1 MMTVSSERSTQ
12 DWLLLVGL
20 LCFFVSGAAGLVYQ
34 VVWTRMLTQI
44 FGNTTYAI
52 ATVLSA
58 FMAGLAIGSYL
69 FGKIA
74 DRGKNDFLLYGVLEA
89 GVGLYG
95 FAVPWLFALAQKAY
109 GPIFG
114 LNESYP
120 FLFNLVLFFLSFVLL
135 VFPTL
140 LMGATLPVLS
150 RFYVRSFSQFG
161 RRVGDLYATNTLG
174 AVIGC
179 AAAGFFLIPTLG
191 MRTTVYVAAALNLVI
206 AALILIVDR
215 LRDKKPIEFVAPTA
229 ADVPETPATDN
240 SPPWLGWVVL
250 VSFGLSGFASLVY
263 ENAWTRALTLVIG
276 SSIYS
281 FTTMLVTFLIGLALG
296 GFIYARFLG
305 QREPRLSTFG
315 LIEMWVGLAAL
326 ATIPLFER
334 LPLIFVRLLHGFG
347 DTFTVFLYLQIFLSA
362 LVMFVPTI
370 LLGMTFPLVARLFT
384 QSLYRVGSGVGSSYA
399 ANTVGAV
406 LGAFAGGFILI
417 PTIGVQNAIIF
428 AVVMN
433 LLIGCVL
440 VASDP
445 NLAPLPRTMLGVA
458 VLLLAILVP
467 FKVPRWD
474 RHILTSGVTI
484 YNDRYE
490 SLPSDSLRIEEMKRD
505 EILFYREGLT
515 TTVSVHRISGS
526 DYIYFKS
533 NGKIDGSYGDA
544 LSQLMTSYIP
554 MLLHPTAEQALTI
567 GLGSGH
573 SAKALATFDT
583 LKQIEVIEI
592 EPAMIEA
599 SKYFDRAWVEIKELP
614 EGVSFPNTPTGR
626 IWYDAREKRLFY
638 KGVMEDDERSKL
650 ISRSEDKEYRGAVD
664 RLYRNA
670 RHSRHSSVL
679 EDKRVRVIPTDGRNY
694 ILATPKYY
702 DVITAEPSNPWIA
715 GIANLYTREF
725 YQVIKSKIKDDGIF
739 AQWFHNYSMS
749 PDDFRMVFRTFVEAF
764 PHVSLWSMK
773 ESDFLLIG
781 SKKEH
786 SFDYTAVK
794 KIYDHNPMLR
804 SDFEYLGLSDVYAA
818 QGFYRMNRDGF
829 LAFSKGADINTDDGA
844 QLEFSAPKNLRRPTT
859 ELNRQLMT
867 PYLIEAP
874 WLKSRPAEVSEA
886 MHHYYLAESY
896 AASISRNRALA
907 ELEKAIKLDPNNPKF
922 YLLQTKILLDQDK
935 STDGAKAAF
944 AALERD
950 KQAINQVLAMSDEF
964 YLPDAKAVYSKI
976 IQMGSKEVLPYLGL
990 GNIALHSGEV
1000 SEAEKWFSRA
1010 REIDADHPAVLLAWG
1025 RLIAA
1030 RAKAEADEARSKAQL
1045 QEARE
1050 LLEKSK
1056 SKGEDSATVHSELGD
1071 IYLRLSMWDKA
1082 AASYEEAL
1090 RLRRRRN
1097 DWRRILG
1104 QAYAQ
1109 LGRVRDAERKFREVL
1124 AFTPDDAEAWRGLQ
1138 SLGKKY

>member
-1 MMTVSSERSTQ
+1 MIVSSKRSTQ

-20 LCFFVSGAAGLVYQ
+20 FCFFFSGAAGLVYQ

-74 DRGKNDFLLYGVLEA
+74 DRGKNDFLLYGLLEA
-89 GVGLYG
+89 GVGIYG

-161 RRVGDLYATNTLG
+161 RRVGDLYATNTTG

-191 MRTTVYVAAALNLVI
+191 MRTTVYVAASLNLII
-206 AALILIVDR
+206 AVAILIVDR
-215 LRDKKPIEFVAPTA
+215 LRDKKPLEFATPSA
-229 ADVPETPATDN
+229 GEIPETPVTDN

-250 VSFGLSGFASLVY
+250 VAFGLSGFASLVY

-305 QREPRLSTFG
+305 QREPRLSSFG

-347 DTFTVFLYLQIFLSA
+347 DTFTVFLWLQIFLSA
-362 LVMFVPTI
+362 LVMFVPTV

-445 NLAPLPRTMLGVA
+445 KLAPLPRAMLGAA

-467 FKVPRWD
+467 FKVQRWD
-474 RHILTSGVTI
+474 QHILTSGVTI

-505 EILFYREGLT
+505 DILFYREGLT
-515 TTVSVHRISGS
+515 TTVSVHQISGS

-554 MLLHPTAEQALTI
+554 MLLHPKAEQALTI

-583 LKQIEVIEI
+583 VKEIEVIEI

-599 SKYFDRAWVEIKELP
+599 SKYFDRAWVEMEKLP
-614 EGVSFPNTPTGR
+614 EGVSFPNTPGGR
-626 IWYDAREKRLFY
+626 IWYDPHEKRLFY
-638 KGVMEDDERSKL
+638 KGIMEDEERSKL
-650 ISRSEDKEYRGAVD
+650 MSRSEDKEYRGAVD

-781 SKKEH
+781 SKQEH
-786 SFDYTAVK
+786 PFDYAAVK
-794 KIYDHNPMLR
+794 QIYDNNPMLR

-867 PYLIEAP
+867 PHLIEAP
-874 WLKSRPAEVSEA
+874 WLKSRPQEISEA
-886 MHHYYLAESY
+886 MHHYYMAESY

-907 ELEKAIKLDPNNPKF
+907 ELEKAIKLEPNNPKF
-922 YLLQTKILLDQDK
+922 HLLQAKILLDQDK
-935 STDGAKAAF
+935 STEGAKAAF

-950 KQAINQVLAMSDEF
+950 KDAITPVLAMSDEF
-964 YLPDAKAVYSKI
+964 YLPDAKAVYGKI
-976 IQMGSKEVLPYLGL
+976 IQMGTKEILPYLGL
-990 GNIALHSGEV
+990 GNIALHSGEIP
-1000 SEAEKWFSRA
+1000 EAEKWFSQA
-1010 REIDADHPAVLLAWG
+1010 REIDAEHPAVLLAWG
-1025 RLIAA
+1025 RLTAA
-1030 RAKAEADEARSKAQL
+1030 QAKAESDEARSKTQL

-1050 LLEKSK
+1050 FLEKSK
-1056 SKGEDSATVHSELGD
+1056 SKGEDSATIHSELGD

-1109 LGRVRDAERKFREVL
+1109 LGRAGEAERKFREVL
-1124 AFTPDDAEAWRGLQ
+1124 AFSPDDVEAWRGLQ

>member
-1 MMTVSSERSTQ
+1 MIVSSKRSTQ

-20 LCFFVSGAAGLVYQ
+20 FCFFFSGAAGLVYQ

-74 DRGKNDFLLYGVLEA
+74 DRGKNDFLLYGLLEA
-89 GVGLYG
+89 GVGIYG

-161 RRVGDLYATNTLG
+161 RRVGDLYATNTTG

-179 AAAGFFLIPTLG
+179 AAAGFFLIPTFG
-191 MRTTVYVAAALNLVI
+191 MRTTVYVAAGLNLII

-215 LRDKKPIEFVAPTA
+215 LRDKKPLEFTTA
-229 ADVPETPATDN
+229 SAGEIPETPVTDH

-281 FTTMLVTFLIGLALG
+281 FTTMLVTFLVGLALG

-305 QREPRLSTFG
+305 QREPRLSSFG

-362 LVMFVPTI
+362 LVMFLPTV

-445 NLAPLPRTMLGVA
+445 KLTPLPRAMLGAA
-458 VLLLAILVP
+458 VLFLAVLIP
-467 FKVPRWD
+467 FKVQRWD
-474 RHILTSGVTI
+474 QHILTSGVTI

-505 EILFYREGLT
+505 DILFYREGLT

-554 MLLHPTAEQALTI
+554 MLLHPKAEQALTI

-583 LKQIEVIEI
+583 VKEIEVIEI

-599 SKYFDRAWVEIKELP
+599 SKYFDRASVEVDELP
-614 EGVSFPNTPTGR
+614 EGLSFSSAPDDR
-626 IWYDAREKRLFY
+626 IWYDDQKKRLFF
-638 KGVMEDDERSKL
+638 KGVMEDDERSRL
-650 ISRSEDKEYRGAVD
+650 MSLSEDKEFRGAVD

-702 DVITAEPSNPWIA
+702 DIITAEPSNPWIA

-781 SKKEH
+781 SKQEH
-786 SFDYTAVK
+786 PFDYAAVK
-794 KIYDHNPMLR
+794 KIYDNNPMLR
-804 SDFEYLGLSDVYAA
+804 SDFQYLGLSDVYAA

-844 QLEFSAPKNLRRPTT
+844 ELEFSAPKNLRRPTT

-867 PYLIEAP
+867 PHLIEAP

-886 MHHYYLAESY
+886 MHHYYMAESY
-896 AASISRNRALA
+896 TASISRNRALA
-907 ELEKAIKLDPNNPKF
+907 ELEKAIKLESNNPKF
-922 YLLQTKILLDQDK
+922 YLLQAKILLDQDK
-935 STDGAKAAF
+935 STEGAKAAF

-950 KQAINQVLAMSDEF
+950 KTAIPEVLAMSDEF

-976 IQMGSKEVLPYLGL
+976 IQMGTKEVLPYLGL
-990 GNIALHSGEV
+990 GNIALHAGEI
-1000 SEAEKWFSRA
+1000 SEAEKWFSQA
-1010 REIDADHPAVLLAWG
+1010 REIDREHPAVLLAWG
-1025 RLIAA
+1025 RLMAAQA
-1030 RAKAEADEARSKAQL
+1030 RAQTDEGQSKTQL

-1050 LLEKSK
+1050 FLEKSK
-1056 SKGEDSATVHSELGD
+1056 TKGEDSATIHSELGD
-1071 IYLRLSMWDKA
+1071 IYFRLSMWDKA
-1082 AASYEEAL
+1082 AAAYEEAL

-1109 LGRVRDAERKFREVL
+1109 LGRMGEAERKFREVL
-1124 AFTPDDAEAWRGLQ
+1124 SFSPEDVEAWRGLQ
-1138 SLGKKY
+1138 SIGKKY

>member
-1 MMTVSSERSTQ
+1 MIVSSKRSTQ

-20 LCFFVSGAAGLVYQ
+20 LCFFFSGAAGLVYQ

-74 DRGKNDFLLYGVLEA
+74 DRGKNDFLLYGLLEA
-89 GVGLYG
+89 GVGIYG

-161 RRVGDLYATNTLG
+161 RRVGDLYATNTTG

-179 AAAGFFLIPTLG
+179 AAAGFFLIPTFG
-191 MRTTVYVAAALNLVI
+191 MRTTVYVAAGLNLII

-215 LRDKKPIEFVAPTA
+215 LRDKKPLEFNTA
-229 ADVPETPATDN
+229 SADEIPETPVTDN

-305 QREPRLSTFG
+305 QREPRLSSFG

-362 LVMFVPTI
+362 LVMFVPTV

-406 LGAFAGGFILI
+406 LGAFAGGFVLI

-433 LLIGCVL
+433 LLIGCAL
-440 VASDP
+440 VASDLK
-445 NLAPLPRTMLGVA
+445 LAPLPRAMLGVA
-458 VLLLAILVP
+458 VLILAVLVP
-467 FKVPRWD
+467 FKVQRWD
-474 RHILTSGVTI
+474 PHILTSGVTI

-505 EILFYREGLT
+505 DILFYREGLT
-515 TTVSVHRISGS
+515 TTVSVHQISGS

-554 MLLHPTAEQALTI
+554 MLLHPKAEQALTI

-583 LKQIEVIEI
+583 VKEIEVIEI

-599 SKYFDRAWVEIKELP
+599 SKYFDRTSVEVEEFP
-614 EGVSFPNTPTGR
+614 EGVSLPNTPTGR
-626 IWYDAREKRLFY
+626 IWYDDQKKRLFY
-638 KGVMEDDERSKL
+638 KGIMEDDERSKL
-650 ISRSEDKEYRGAVD
+650 MSLSEDREYRGAVD

-702 DVITAEPSNPWIA
+702 DIITAEPSNPWIA

-781 SKKEH
+781 SKQEH
-786 SFDYTAVK
+786 PFDYAAVK
-794 KIYDHNPMLR
+794 KIYDNNPMLR

-829 LAFSKGADINTDDGA
+829 IAFSKGADINTDDGA

-867 PYLIEAP
+867 PHLIEAP
-874 WLKSRPAEVSEA
+874 WLKSRPPEVSEA
-886 MHHYYLAESY
+886 MHHYYMAESY

-907 ELEKAIKLDPNNPKF
+907 ELEQAIKLEPNNPKF
-922 YLLQTKILLDQDK
+922 YLLQAKVLLDQDK
-935 STDGAKAAF
+935 STEGAKAAF

-950 KQAINQVLAMSDEF
+950 KDAISQVLAMSDEF

-976 IQMGSKEVLPYLGL
+976 IAMGTKEVLPYLGL
-990 GNIALHSGEV
+990 GNIALHSGEIP
-1000 SEAEKWFSRA
+1000 EAEKWFSQA
-1010 REIDADHPAVLLAWG
+1010 REIDVEHPAVLLAWG

-1030 RAKAEADEARSKAQL
+1030 QAKAQTDEARAKTQL

-1050 LLEKSK
+1050 FLEKSK
-1056 SKGEDSATVHSELGD
+1056 SKGEDSATIHSELGE
-1071 IYLRLSMWDKA
+1071 IYLRLQMWDKA

-1109 LGRVRDAERKFREVL
+1109 LGRTGEAERKFREVL
-1124 AFTPDDAEAWRGLQ
+1124 AFSPDDVEAWRGLQ
-1138 SLGKKY
+1138 SIGKKY

>member
-1 MMTVSSERSTQ
+1 MIVSSKRSTQ

-20 LCFFVSGAAGLVYQ
+20 FCFFFSGAAGLVYQ

-74 DRGKNDFLLYGVLEA
+74 DRGKNDFLLYGLLEA
-89 GVGLYG
+89 GVGIYG

-161 RRVGDLYATNTLG
+161 RRVGDLYATNTTG

-179 AAAGFFLIPTLG
+179 AAAGFFLIPTFG
-191 MRTTVYVAAALNLVI
+191 MRTTVYVAAGLNLII

-215 LRDKKPIEFVAPTA
+215 LRDKKPLEFNTA
-229 ADVPETPATDN
+229 SAGEIPETPVTDN

-305 QREPRLSTFG
+305 HREPRLSSFG

-362 LVMFVPTI
+362 LVMFLPTV

-399 ANTVGAV
+399 ANTIGAV

-445 NLAPLPRTMLGVA
+445 KLTPLPRAMLGAA
-458 VLLLAILVP
+458 VLILAVLIP
-467 FKVPRWD
+467 FKVQRWD
-474 RHILTSGVTI
+474 QHILTSGVTI

-505 EILFYREGLT
+505 DILFYREGLT

-554 MLLHPTAEQALTI
+554 MLLHPKAEQALTI

-573 SAKALATFDT
+573 SAKALATFDSV
-583 LKQIEVIEI
+583 KEIEVIEI

-599 SKYFDRAWVEIKELP
+599 SKYFDRASVEVDELP
-614 EGVSFPNTPTGR
+614 ESLSFPSAPDGR
-626 IWYDAREKRLFY
+626 IWYDDQKKRLFY
-638 KGVMEDDERSKL
+638 KGVMEDDERSRL
-650 ISRSEDKEYRGAVD
+650 MSLSEDKEFRGAVD

-702 DVITAEPSNPWIA
+702 DIITAEPSNPWIA

-781 SKKEH
+781 SKQEH
-786 SFDYTAVK
+786 PFDYAAVK
-794 KIYDHNPMLR
+794 KIYDSNPMLR

-829 LAFSKGADINTDDGA
+829 LSFSKGANINTDDGA
-844 QLEFSAPKNLRRPTT
+844 ELEFSAPKNLRRPTT

-867 PYLIEAP
+867 PHLIEAP

-886 MHHYYLAESY
+886 MHHYYMAESY
-896 AASISRNRALA
+896 TASISRNRALA
-907 ELEKAIKLDPNNPKF
+907 ELERAIKLEPNNPKF
-922 YLLQTKILLDQDK
+922 YLLQAKVLLDQDK
-935 STDGAKAAF
+935 STEGAKAAF

-950 KQAINQVLAMSDEF
+950 KTAIAEVLAMSDEF

-976 IQMGSKEVLPYLGL
+976 IQMGTKEVLPYLGL
-990 GNIALHSGEV
+990 GNIALHSGEI
-1000 SEAEKWFSRA
+1000 SEAEKWFSQA
-1010 REIDADHPAVLLAWG
+1010 REIDPEHPAVLLAWG
-1025 RLIAA
+1025 RLMAA
-1030 RAKAEADEARSKAQL
+1030 QARGQTDEGQSKTQL
-1045 QEARE
+1045 QESLE
-1050 LLEKSK
+1050 FLEKSK
-1056 SKGEDSATVHSELGD
+1056 AKGEDSATIHSELGD
-1071 IYLRLSMWDKA
+1071 IYFRLSMWDKA
-1082 AASYEEAL
+1082 AAAYEEAL

-1109 LGRVRDAERKFREVL
+1109 LGRIGEAERKFREVL
-1124 AFTPDDAEAWRGLQ
+1124 SFSPDDVEAWKGLQ
-1138 SLGKKY
+1138 SIGKKY

>member
-1 MMTVSSERSTQ
+1 MIVSSKRSTQ

-20 LCFFVSGAAGLVYQ
+20 FCFFFSGAAGLVYQ

-74 DRGKNDFLLYGVLEA
+74 DRGKNDFLLYGLLEA
-89 GVGLYG
+89 GVGIYG

-161 RRVGDLYATNTLG
+161 RRVGDLYATNTTG

-191 MRTTVYVAAALNLVI
+191 MRTTVYVAAGLNLII
-206 AALILIVDR
+206 AAVILVVDR
-215 LRDKKPIEFVAPTA
+215 LRDKKPLEFNTA
-229 ADVPETPATDN
+229 GAGEIPETPVTDN

-250 VSFGLSGFASLVY
+250 ISFGLSGFASLVY

-305 QREPRLSTFG
+305 QREARLSSFG

-362 LVMFVPTI
+362 LVMFLPTV

-445 NLAPLPRTMLGVA
+445 KLTPLPRAMLGAA
-458 VLLLAILVP
+458 VLILAVLIP
-467 FKVPRWD
+467 FKVQRWD
-474 RHILTSGVTI
+474 QHILTSGVTI

-505 EILFYREGLT
+505 DILFYREGLT
-515 TTVSVHRISGS
+515 TTVSVHQISGS

-554 MLLHPTAEQALTI
+554 MLLHPKAEQALTI

-583 LKQIEVIEI
+583 VKEIEVIEI

-599 SKYFDRAWVEIKELP
+599 SKYFDRASVEVEKLP
-614 EGVSFPNTPTGR
+614 ESVSFPDTSSGR
-626 IWYDAREKRLFY
+626 IWYDDQKKRLFY
-638 KGVMEDDERSKL
+638 KGVMEDDERSRL
-650 ISRSEDKEYRGAVD
+650 MSLSEDKEFRGAVD

-702 DVITAEPSNPWIA
+702 DIITAEPSNPWIA

-781 SKKEH
+781 SKQEQP
-786 SFDYTAVK
+786 FDYATVK
-794 KIYDHNPMLR
+794 KIYDSNPMLR
-804 SDFEYLGLSDVYAA
+804 SDFEYLGLSDIYAV

-829 LAFSKGADINTDDGA
+829 IAFSKGADINTDDGA

-859 ELNRQLMT
+859 ELNRQLMI
-867 PYLIEAP
+867 PHLIEAP
-874 WLKSRPAEVSEA
+874 WLKSRPAEISEA
-886 MHHYYLAESY
+886 MHHYYMAQSY

-907 ELEKAIKLDPNNPKF
+907 ELEAAIKLEPNIPKF
-922 YLLQTKILLDQDK
+922 YLLQAKILLDQDK
-935 STDGAKAAF
+935 STEGAKAAF

-950 KQAINQVLAMSDEF
+950 KTAIPEVLAMSDEF

-976 IQMGSKEVLPYLGL
+976 IQLGTKEVLPYLGL
-990 GNIALHSGEV
+990 GNIALHSGEIP
-1000 SEAEKWFSRA
+1000 EAEKWFSQA
-1010 REIDADHPAVLLAWG
+1010 REIDAEHPAVLLAWG
-1025 RLIAA
+1025 RLLAAQA
-1030 RAKAEADEARSKAQL
+1030 RAQTDEDRSKTQL

-1050 LLEKSK
+1050 VLEKSK
-1056 SKGEDSATVHSELGD
+1056 TKGEDSATIHSELGD
-1071 IYLRLSMWDKA
+1071 IYFRLSMWDKA
-1082 AASYEEAL
+1082 AAAYEEAL

-1109 LGRVRDAERKFREVL
+1109 LGRIGEAERKFREVL
-1124 AFTPDDAEAWRGLQ
+1124 AFSPDDVEAWRGLQ
-1138 SLGKKY
+1138 SIGKKY